1 MIERSSDKIDPV
13 EITVLSGFL
22 GSGKTTL
29 IRTLLE
35 RPDLQKTAVIINEFG
50 DLGVDGEIVKQCSDE
65 TCPEENILE
74 LANGCICCTVADD
87 FIPTMKSL
95 LGGQYLPE
103 HILIETSGLALPKPL
118 LKAFEWPE
126 IRSRL
131 TVDSVLAVVDA
142 EAVVN
147 GIFAPQMSTELEE
160 KQNQT
165 YVEHETPLSEVFED
179 QINCSDVV
187 LLTKPD
193 LVKNISDARNIII
206 KEMERNVPI
215 LEVQNGD
222 IGADVILGVNAAAET
237 DLDNR
242 RSHHDGFDDHE
253 HDDFDTFSITVP
265 KILDVEKFKI
275 VLEKLIREN
284 DILRIK
290 GFLRVESKPL
300 NLLVQSVGKRLS
312 VNFTDTKIPVENTGN
327 LVFIGEKGRIDKDV
341 ISAYLH
347 SSLN

>member
-1 MIERSSDKIDPV
+1 MSSLEKIPV
-13 EITVLSGFL
+13 TILTGFL
-22 GSGKTTL
+22 GAGKTTL
-29 IRTLLE
+29 IRNLILKNKSK
-35 RPDLQKTAVIINEFG
+35 RLAVIINEFG

-95 LGGQYLPE
+95 LEGQYIPE

-147 GIFAPQMSTELEE
+147 GIFAPQMSNELEE

-193 LVKNISDARNIII
+193 LVENISDARNIII
-206 KEMERNVPI
+206 KEMERSVPI

-222 IGADVILGVNAAAET
+222 VGADVILGVNAAAET

-300 NLLVQSVGKRLS
+300 NLLVQGVGKRLS

-327 LVFIGEKGRIDKDV
+327 LVFIGEKGRIDQDV

>member
-1 MIERSSDKIDPV
+1 MSSLEKIPV
-13 EITVLSGFL
+13 TILTGFL
-22 GSGKTTL
+22 GAGKTTL
-29 IRTLLE
+29 IRNLILKNKSKK
-35 RPDLQKTAVIINEFG
+35 LAVIINEFG

-95 LGGQYLPE
+95 LEGQYIPE

-147 GIFAPQMSTELEE
+147 GIFAPQMSNELEE

-193 LVKNISDARNIII
+193 LVENISDARNIII

-253 HDDFDTFSITVP
+253 HDDFDTFSISVP
-265 KILDVEKFKI
+265 KILDIEKFKI
-275 VLEKLIREN
+275 VLETLIRKN

-300 NLLVQSVGKRLS
+300 NLLVQGVGKRLS
-312 VNFTDTKIPVENTGN
+312 VNFTDTKIPLENTGN
-327 LVFIGEKGRIDKDV
+327 LVFIGEKGRIDQDV

>member
-1 MIERSSDKIDPV
+1 MSSLEKIPV
-13 EITVLSGFL
+13 TILTGFL
-22 GSGKTTL
+22 GAGKTTL
-29 IRTLLE
+29 IRNLILKNKSKK
-35 RPDLQKTAVIINEFG
+35 LAVIINEFG

-95 LGGQYLPE
+95 LEGQYIPE

-193 LVKNISDARNIII
+193 LVENISDARNIII

-253 HDDFDTFSITVP
+253 HDDFDTFSISVP
-265 KILDVEKFKI
+265 KILDIEKFKI
-275 VLEKLIREN
+275 VIETLIRKN

-300 NLLVQSVGKRLS
+300 NLLVQGVGKRLS

-327 LVFIGEKGRIDKDV
+327 LVFIGEKGRIDQDV

>member
-1 MIERSSDKIDPV
+1 MSSLEKIPV
-13 EITVLSGFL
+13 TILTGFL
-22 GSGKTTL
+22 GAGKTTL
-29 IRTLLE
+29 IRNLILKNKSKK
-35 RPDLQKTAVIINEFG
+35 LAVIINEFG

-95 LGGQYLPE
+95 LEGQYLPE

-300 NLLVQSVGKRLS
+300 NLLVQGVGKRLS

-327 LVFIGEKGRIDKDV
+327 LVFIGEKGRIDQDV

>member
-1 MIERSSDKIDPV
+1 MNSLEKIPV
-13 EITVLSGFL
+13 TILTGFL
-22 GSGKTTL
+22 GAGKTTL
-29 IRTLLE
+29 IRNLILKNKSKK
-35 RPDLQKTAVIINEFG
+35 LAVIINEFG

-95 LGGQYLPE
+95 LEGQYLPE

-253 HDDFDTFSITVP
+253 HDDFDTFSISVP
-265 KILDVEKFKI
+265 KILDLEKFKI
-275 VLEKLIREN
+275 VLETLIREN

-300 NLLVQSVGKRLS
+300 NLLVQGVGKRLS

-327 LVFIGEKGRIDKDV
+327 LVFIGEKGRIDQDV

>member
-1 MIERSSDKIDPV
+1 MSSLEKIPV
-13 EITVLSGFL
+13 TILTGFL
-22 GSGKTTL
+22 GAGKTTL
-29 IRTLLE
+29 IRNLILKNKSKK
-35 RPDLQKTAVIINEFG
+35 LAVIINEFG

-95 LGGQYLPE
+95 LEGQYIPE

-206 KEMERNVPI
+206 KEMERNIPI

-253 HDDFDTFSITVP
+253 HDDFDTFSISVP
-265 KILDVEKFKI
+265 KILDLEKFKI

-300 NLLVQSVGKRLS
+300 NLLIQGVGKRLS
-312 VNFTDTKIPVENTGN
+312 VSFTDTKMPAENTGK
-327 LVFIGEKGRIDKDV
+327 LVFIGEKGRIDQEV
-341 ISAYLH
+341 IL
-347 SSLN
+347 SLIHI

>member
-1 MIERSSDKIDPV
+1 MSSLEKVPV
-13 EITVLSGFL
+13 TILTGFL
-22 GSGKTTL
+22 GAGKTTL
-29 IRTLLE
+29 IRNLILKNKSKK
-35 RPDLQKTAVIINEFG
+35 LAVIINEFG

-95 LGGQYLPE
+95 LEGQYLPE

-275 VLEKLIREN
+275 VLETLIREN

-300 NLLVQSVGKRLS
+300 NLLVQGVGKRLS

>member
-1 MIERSSDKIDPV
+1 MSSLEKIPV
-13 EITVLSGFL
+13 TILTGFL
-22 GSGKTTL
+22 GAGKTTL
-29 IRTLLE
+29 IRNLILKNKSKK
-35 RPDLQKTAVIINEFG
+35 LAVIINEFG

-95 LGGQYLPE
+95 LEGQYIPE

-193 LVKNISDARNIII
+193 LVENISVARNIII

-253 HDDFDTFSITVP
+253 HDDFDTFSISVP
-265 KILDVEKFKI
+265 KILDIEKFKI
-275 VLEKLIREN
+275 VLETLIRKN

-300 NLLVQSVGKRLS
+300 NLLVQGVGKRLS

-327 LVFIGEKGRIDKDV
+327 LVFIGEKGRIDQDV

>member
-1 MIERSSDKIDPV
+1 MSSLEKIPV
-13 EITVLSGFL
+13 TILTGFL
-22 GSGKTTL
+22 GAGKTTL
-29 IRTLLE
+29 IRNLILKNKSKK
-35 RPDLQKTAVIINEFG
+35 LAVIINEFG

-95 LGGQYLPE
+95 LEGQYIPE

-265 KILDVEKFKI
+265 KILDVESFKL
-275 VLEKLIREN
+275 VLETLIREN

-300 NLLVQSVGKRLS
+300 NLLVQGVGKRLS

-327 LVFIGEKGRIDKDV
+327 LVFIGEKGRIDQDV
-341 ISAYLH
+341 ISAYLY

>member
-1 MIERSSDKIDPV
+1 MSSLEKIPV
-13 EITVLSGFL
+13 TILTGFL
-22 GSGKTTL
+22 GAGKTTL
-29 IRTLLE
+29 IRNLILKNKSKK
-35 RPDLQKTAVIINEFG
+35 LAVIINEFG

-95 LGGQYLPE
+95 LEGQYIPE

-118 LKAFEWPE
+118 LKAFEWPD

-147 GIFAPQMSTELEE
+147 GIFAPQMSNELEE

-165 YVEHETPLSEVFED
+165 YVEHEAPLSEVFED

-193 LVKNISDARNIII
+193 LVKNISDAKKIII

-265 KILDVEKFKI
+265 KILDVESFKL
-275 VLEKLIREN
+275 VLETLIREN

-300 NLLVQSVGKRLS
+300 NLLVQGVGKRLS

-327 LVFIGEKGRIDKDV
+327 LVFIGEKGSIDQDV

>member
-1 MIERSSDKIDPV
+1 
-13 EITVLSGFL
+13 
-22 GSGKTTL
+22 
-29 IRTLLE
+29 
-35 RPDLQKTAVIINEFG
+35 
-50 DLGVDGEIVKQCSDE
+50 E
-65 TCPEENILE
+65 TCPEENIFE
-74 LANGCICCTVADD
+74 LANGCICCKVADD

-95 LGGQYLPE
+95 LEGQYLPE

-215 LEVQNGD
+215 LEVQNGE
-222 IGADVILGVNAAAET
+222 IGTDVILGVNAAAET
-237 DLDNR
+237 DIDTR

-253 HDDFDTFSITVP
+253 HDDFDTFSIAVP

-275 VLEKLIREN
+275 VLETLIREN

-290 GFLRVESKPL
+290 GFLLVESKPL
-300 NLLVQSVGKRLS
+300 NLLVQGVGKRLS

-327 LVFIGEKGRIDKDV
+327 LVFIGEKGRIDQDV

>member
-1 MIERSSDKIDPV
+1 MSSLEKIPV
-13 EITVLSGFL
+13 TILTGFL
-22 GSGKTTL
+22 GAGKTTL
-29 IRTLLE
+29 IRNLILKNKSKK
-35 RPDLQKTAVIINEFG
+35 LAVIINEFG

-95 LGGQYLPE
+95 LEGQYLPE

-222 IGADVILGVNAAAET
+222 IGADVILDVNAAAET

-265 KILDVEKFKI
+265 KILDVESFKL
-275 VLEKLIREN
+275 VLETLIREN

-300 NLLVQSVGKRLS
+300 NLLVQGVGKRLS

-327 LVFIGEKGRIDKDV
+327 LVFIGEKESIDQDV

>member
-1 MIERSSDKIDPV
+1 MSSLEKIPV
-13 EITVLSGFL
+13 TILTGFL
-22 GSGKTTL
+22 GAGKTTL
-29 IRTLLE
+29 IRNLILKNKSKK
-35 RPDLQKTAVIINEFG
+35 LAVIINEFG

-95 LGGQYLPE
+95 LEGQYIPE

-193 LVKNISDARNIII
+193 LVENISDARNIII

-222 IGADVILGVNAAAET
+222 IGADLILGVNAAAET

-253 HDDFDTFSITVP
+253 HDDFDTFSISVP
-265 KILDVEKFKI
+265 KILDLEKFKI
-275 VLEKLIREN
+275 VLETLIREN

-300 NLLVQSVGKRLS
+300 NLLVQGVGKRLS

-327 LVFIGEKGRIDKDV
+327 LVFIGEKGRIDQDV

>member
-1 MIERSSDKIDPV
+1 MSSLEKIPV
-13 EITVLSGFL
+13 TILTGFL
-22 GSGKTTL
+22 GAGKTTL
-29 IRTLLE
+29 IRNLILKSKSKK
-35 RPDLQKTAVIINEFG
+35 LAIIINEFG

-95 LGGQYLPE
+95 LEGQDIPE

-193 LVKNISDARNIII
+193 LVENISDARNIIL

-215 LEVQNGD
+215 LEVHNGD
-222 IGADVILGVNAAAET
+222 IGADVILGVDAAAET

-253 HDDFDTFSITVP
+253 HDDFDTFSISVP

-275 VLEKLIREN
+275 VLETLIREN

-290 GFLRVESKPL
+290 GFLRVERKPL
-300 NLLVQSVGKRLS
+300 NLLVQGVGKRLS
-312 VNFTDTKIPVENTGN
+312 VNFTDTKIPLENTGN
-327 LVFIGEKGRIDKDV
+327 LVFICEKRKIDQDV

>member
-1 MIERSSDKIDPV
+1 MSSLEKIPV
-13 EITVLSGFL
+13 TILTGFL
-22 GSGKTTL
+22 GAGKTTL
-29 IRTLLE
+29 IRNLILKNKSKK
-35 RPDLQKTAVIINEFG
+35 LAVIINEFG

-95 LGGQYLPE
+95 LEGQYLPD

-193 LVKNISDARNIII
+193 LVENISDARNIII

-275 VLEKLIREN
+275 VLETLIREN

-300 NLLVQSVGKRLS
+300 NLLVQGVGKRLS
-312 VNFTDTKIPVENTGN
+312 VNFTDTKSPVENTGN
-327 LVFIGEKGRIDKDV
+327 LVFIGEKGRIDQDV

>member
-1 MIERSSDKIDPV
+1 MSSLEKIPV
-13 EITVLSGFL
+13 TILTGFL
-22 GSGKTTL
+22 GAGKTTL
-29 IRTLLE
+29 IRNLILKNKSKK
-35 RPDLQKTAVIINEFG
+35 LAVIINEFG

-95 LGGQYLPE
+95 LEGQYIPE

-147 GIFAPQMSTELEE
+147 GIFAPQMSNELEE

-193 LVKNISDARNIII
+193 LVKNILDARNIII

-253 HDDFDTFSITVP
+253 HDDFDTFSISVP
-265 KILDVEKFKI
+265 KILDIEKFKI
-275 VLEKLIREN
+275 VLETLIREN

-300 NLLVQSVGKRLS
+300 NLLVQGVGKRLS

-327 LVFIGEKGRIDKDV
+327 LVFIGEKGRIDQDV

>member
-1 MIERSSDKIDPV
+1 M
-13 EITVLSGFL
+13 
-22 GSGKTTL
+22 
-29 IRTLLE
+29 
-35 RPDLQKTAVIINEFG
+35 
-50 DLGVDGEIVKQCSDE
+50 GVDGEIVKQCSDE

-95 LGGQYLPE
+95 LEGQYIPE

-147 GIFAPQMSTELEE
+147 GIFAPQMSNELEE

-193 LVKNISDARNIII
+193 LVENISDARNIII

-253 HDDFDTFSITVP
+253 HDDFDTFSISVP
-265 KILDVEKFKI
+265 KILDIEKFKI
-275 VLEKLIREN
+275 VLETLIRKN

-300 NLLVQSVGKRLS
+300 NLLVQGVGKRLS

-327 LVFIGEKGRIDKDV
+327 LVFIGEKGRIDQDV

>member
-1 MIERSSDKIDPV
+1 MSSLEKIPV
-13 EITVLSGFL
+13 TILTGFL
-22 GSGKTTL
+22 GAGKTTL
-29 IRTLLE
+29 IRNLILKNKSKK
-35 RPDLQKTAVIINEFG
+35 LAVIINEFG

-275 VLEKLIREN
+275 VLETLIREN

-312 VNFTDTKIPVENTGN
+312 VNFTDTKMPVKNTGN
-327 LVFIGEKGRIDKDV
+327 LVFIGEKGRIDQDV

>member
-1 MIERSSDKIDPV
+1 MSSLEKIPV
-13 EITVLSGFL
+13 TILTGFL
-22 GSGKTTL
+22 GAGKTTL
-29 IRTLLE
+29 IRNLILKNKSKK
-35 RPDLQKTAVIINEFG
+35 LAVIINEFG

-95 LGGQYLPE
+95 LEGQYLPE

-193 LVKNISDARNIII
+193 LVENISDARNIII

-265 KILDVEKFKI
+265 KILDVESFKL
-275 VLEKLIREN
+275 VLETLIREN

-300 NLLVQSVGKRLS
+300 NLLVQGVGKRLS

-327 LVFIGEKGRIDKDV
+327 LVFIGEKGRIDQDV

>member
-1 MIERSSDKIDPV
+1 MSSLEKIPV
-13 EITVLSGFL
+13 TILTGFL
-22 GSGKTTL
+22 GAGKTTL
-29 IRTLLE
+29 IRNLILKNKSKK
-35 RPDLQKTAVIINEFG
+35 LAVIINEFG

-95 LGGQYLPE
+95 LEGQYIPE

-253 HDDFDTFSITVP
+253 HDDFDTFSISVP
-265 KILDVEKFKI
+265 KILDIEKFKI
-275 VLEKLIREN
+275 VLETLIRKN

-300 NLLVQSVGKRLS
+300 NLLVQGVGKRLS

-327 LVFIGEKGRIDKDV
+327 LVFIGEKGRIDQDV
-341 ISAYLH
+341 ISAYIH

>member
-1 MIERSSDKIDPV
+1 MSSLEKIPV
-13 EITVLSGFL
+13 TILTGFL
-22 GSGKTTL
+22 GAGKTTL
-29 IRTLLE
+29 IRNLILKNKSKK
-35 RPDLQKTAVIINEFG
+35 LAVIINEFG

-95 LGGQYLPE
+95 LEGQYIPE

-193 LVKNISDARNIII
+193 LVENISDARNIII

-253 HDDFDTFSITVP
+253 HDDFDTFSISVP
-265 KILDVEKFKI
+265 KILDVESFKL
-275 VLEKLIREN
+275 VLETLIREN

-300 NLLVQSVGKRLS
+300 NLLVQGVGKRLS

-327 LVFIGEKGRIDKDV
+327 LVFIGEKGRIDQDV

>member
-1 MIERSSDKIDPV
+1 MSSLEKLPV
-13 EITVLSGFL
+13 TILTGFL
-22 GSGKTTL
+22 GAGKTTL
-29 IRTLLE
+29 IRNLILKNKSKK
-35 RPDLQKTAVIINEFG
+35 LAVIINEFG

-95 LGGQYLPE
+95 LEGQYIPE

-147 GIFAPQMSTELEE
+147 GIFAPQMSNELEE

-193 LVKNISDARNIII
+193 LVENISDARNIII

-275 VLEKLIREN
+275 VLETLIRKN

-300 NLLVQSVGKRLS
+300 NLLVQGVGKRLS
-312 VNFTDTKIPVENTGN
+312 VNFTDTKLPVENTGN
-327 LVFIGEKGRIDKDV
+327 LVFIGEKGRIDQDV

>member
-1 MIERSSDKIDPV
+1 MSSLEKIPV
-13 EITVLSGFL
+13 TILTGFL
-22 GSGKTTL
+22 GAGKTTL
-29 IRTLLE
+29 IRNLILKNKSKK
-35 RPDLQKTAVIINEFG
+35 LAVIINEFG

-95 LGGQYLPE
+95 LEGQYIPE

-147 GIFAPQMSTELEE
+147 GIFAPQMSNELEE

-193 LVKNISDARNIII
+193 LVENISDARNIII

-253 HDDFDTFSITVP
+253 HDDFDTFSISVP
-265 KILDVEKFKI
+265 KILDLEKFKI
-275 VLEKLIREN
+275 VLETLIREN

-300 NLLVQSVGKRLS
+300 NLLIQGVGKRLS
-312 VNFTDTKIPVENTGN
+312 VNFTDTKMPVENTGN
-327 LVFIGEKGRIDKDV
+327 LVFIGEKGRIYQDV

>member
-1 MIERSSDKIDPV
+1 MSSLEKIPV
-13 EITVLSGFL
+13 TILTGFL
-22 GSGKTTL
+22 GAGKTTL
-29 IRTLLE
+29 IRNLILKNKSK
-35 RPDLQKTAVIINEFG
+35 RLAVIINEFG

-95 LGGQYLPE
+95 LEGQYLPE

-147 GIFAPQMSTELEE
+147 GIFAPQMSNELEE

-193 LVKNISDARNIII
+193 LVENISDARNIII

-253 HDDFDTFSITVP
+253 HDDFDTFSISVP
-265 KILDVEKFKI
+265 KILDIEKFKI
-275 VLEKLIREN
+275 VLETLIRKN

-300 NLLVQSVGKRLS
+300 NLLVQGVGKRLS

-327 LVFIGEKGRIDKDV
+327 LVFIGEKGRIDQDV

>member
-1 MIERSSDKIDPV
+1 MSSLEKIPV
-13 EITVLSGFL
+13 TILTGFL
-22 GSGKTTL
+22 GAGKTTL
-29 IRTLLE
+29 IRNLILKNKSKK
-35 RPDLQKTAVIINEFG
+35 LAIIINEFG

-193 LVKNISDARNIII
+193 LVENISDARNIII

-275 VLEKLIREN
+275 VLETLIREN

-300 NLLVQSVGKRLS
+300 NLLVQGVGKRLS

-327 LVFIGEKGRIDKDV
+327 LVFIGEKGRIDQDV

>member
-1 MIERSSDKIDPV
+1 MSSLEKIPV
-13 EITVLSGFL
+13 TILTGFL
-22 GSGKTTL
+22 GAGKTTL
-29 IRTLLE
+29 IRNLILKNKSKK
-35 RPDLQKTAVIINEFG
+35 LAVIINEFG

-95 LGGQYLPE
+95 LEGQYIPE

-193 LVKNISDARNIII
+193 LVENISDARNIII

-222 IGADVILGVNAAAET
+222 IGADVILGVNAEAET

-253 HDDFDTFSITVP
+253 HDDFDTFSISVP
-265 KILDVEKFKI
+265 KILDIEKFKI
-275 VLEKLIREN
+275 VLETLIRKN

-300 NLLVQSVGKRLS
+300 NLLVQGVGKRLS

-327 LVFIGEKGRIDKDV
+327 LVFIGEKGRIDQDV

>member
-1 MIERSSDKIDPV
+1 MSSLEKIPV
-13 EITVLSGFL
+13 TILTGFL
-22 GSGKTTL
+22 GAGKTTL
-29 IRTLLE
+29 IRNLILKNKAKK
-35 RPDLQKTAVIINEFG
+35 LAVIINEFG

-95 LGGQYLPE
+95 LEGQYLPE

-165 YVEHETPLSEVFED
+165 FVEHETPLSEVFED

-206 KEMERNVPI
+206 KEMERNIPI

-222 IGADVILGVNAAAET
+222 IGADVILGVNAKAET

-253 HDDFDTFSITVP
+253 HDDFETFSISVP
-265 KILDVEKFKI
+265 KIRDLEKFKI
-275 VLEKLIREN
+275 VLETLIREN

-290 GFLRVESKPL
+290 GFLRIESKPL
-300 NLLVQSVGKRLS
+300 NLLIQGVGKRLS
-312 VNFTDTKIPVENTGN
+312 VNFTDTKMPVENTGN
-327 LVFIGEKGRIDKDV
+327 LVFIGEKGRIDQEV

-347 SSLN
+347 SSQN

>member
-1 MIERSSDKIDPV
+1 MSSLEKIPV
-13 EITVLSGFL
+13 TILTGFL
-22 GSGKTTL
+22 GAGKTTL
-29 IRTLLE
+29 IRNLILKNKSKK
-35 RPDLQKTAVIINEFG
+35 LAVIINEFG

-95 LGGQYLPE
+95 LEGQYIPE

-147 GIFAPQMSTELEE
+147 GIFAPQMSNELEE

-193 LVKNISDARNIII
+193 LVENISDARNIII

-253 HDDFDTFSITVP
+253 HDDFDTFSISVP
-265 KILDVEKFKI
+265 KILDIEKFKI
-275 VLEKLIREN
+275 VLETLIREN

-290 GFLRVESKPL
+290 GFLRVENKPL
-300 NLLVQSVGKRLS
+300 NLLVQGVGKRLS

-327 LVFIGEKGRIDKDV
+327 LVFIGEKGRIDQDV

>member
-1 MIERSSDKIDPV
+1 MSSLEKIPV
-13 EITVLSGFL
+13 TILTGFL
-22 GSGKTTL
+22 GAGKTTL
-29 IRTLLE
+29 IRNLILKNKSKK
-35 RPDLQKTAVIINEFG
+35 LAVIINEFG

-95 LGGQYLPE
+95 LEGQYIPE

-147 GIFAPQMSTELEE
+147 GIFAPQMSNELEE

-222 IGADVILGVNAAAET
+222 IGVDVILGVSAAAET

-253 HDDFDTFSITVP
+253 HDDFDTFSISVP
-265 KILDVEKFKI
+265 KILDIEKFKI
-275 VLEKLIREN
+275 VLETLIRKN

-300 NLLVQSVGKRLS
+300 NLLVQGVGKRLS

-327 LVFIGEKGRIDKDV
+327 LVFIGEKGRIDQDV

>member
-1 MIERSSDKIDPV
+1 MSSLEKIPV
-13 EITVLSGFL
+13 TILTGFL
-22 GSGKTTL
+22 GAGKTTL
-29 IRTLLE
+29 IRNLILKNKSKK
-35 RPDLQKTAVIINEFG
+35 LAVIINEFG

-95 LGGQYLPE
+95 LEGQYIPE

-147 GIFAPQMSTELEE
+147 GIFAPQMSNELEE

-193 LVKNISDARNIII
+193 LVENISDARNIII
-206 KEMERNVPI
+206 KELERNVPI
-215 LEVQNGD
+215 LEVHNGD
-222 IGADVILGVNAAAET
+222 IGADVVLGVNAAAET

-253 HDDFDTFSITVP
+253 HDDFDTFSISVP
-265 KILDVEKFKI
+265 KILDIEKFKI
-275 VLEKLIREN
+275 VLETLIRKN

-300 NLLVQSVGKRLS
+300 NLLVQGVGKRLS
-312 VNFTDTKIPVENTGN
+312 VNFTDTKIHVENTGN
-327 LVFIGEKGRIDKDV
+327 LVFIGEKGRIDQDV

>member
-1 MIERSSDKIDPV
+1 MSSLEKIPV
-13 EITVLSGFL
+13 TILTGFL
-22 GSGKTTL
+22 GAGKTTL
-29 IRTLLE
+29 IRNLILKNKSKK
-35 RPDLQKTAVIINEFG
+35 LAVIINEFG

-193 LVKNISDARNIII
+193 LVKNIADARNIII

-253 HDDFDTFSITVP
+253 HDDFDTFSISVP
-265 KILDVEKFKI
+265 KILDIEKFKI
-275 VLEKLIREN
+275 VLETLIRKN

-300 NLLVQSVGKRLS
+300 NLLVQGVGKRLS

-327 LVFIGEKGRIDKDV
+327 LVFIGEKGRIDQDV

>member
-1 MIERSSDKIDPV
+1 MSSLEKIPV
-13 EITVLSGFL
+13 TILTGFL
-22 GSGKTTL
+22 GAGKTTL
-29 IRTLLE
+29 IRNLILKNKSKK
-35 RPDLQKTAVIINEFG
+35 LAVIINEFG

-74 LANGCICCTVADD
+74 LANGCLCCTVADD

-95 LGGQYLPE
+95 LEGQDIPE

-147 GIFAPQMSTELEE
+147 GIFAPQMSNELEE

-253 HDDFDTFSITVP
+253 HDDFDTFSISVP
-265 KILDVEKFKI
+265 KILDIEKFKI
-275 VLEKLIREN
+275 VLETLIREN

-300 NLLVQSVGKRLS
+300 NLLVQGVGKRLS
-312 VNFTDTKIPVENTGN
+312 VNFTDTKIPAENAGN
-327 LVFIGEKGRIDKDV
+327 LVFIGEKGRIDQEV
-341 ISAYLH
+341 ISAFLH

>member
-1 MIERSSDKIDPV
+1 MSSLEKIPV
-13 EITVLSGFL
+13 TILTGFL
-22 GSGKTTL
+22 GAGKTTL
-29 IRTLLE
+29 IRNLILKNKSKK
-35 RPDLQKTAVIINEFG
+35 LAVIINEFG

-95 LGGQYLPE
+95 LEGQYLPE

-275 VLEKLIREN
+275 VLETLIREN

-327 LVFIGEKGRIDKDV
+327 LVFIGEKGRIDQDV

>member
-1 MIERSSDKIDPV
+1 MSSLEKIPV
-13 EITVLSGFL
+13 TILTGFL
-22 GSGKTTL
+22 GAGKTTL
-29 IRTLLE
+29 IRNLILKNKSKK
-35 RPDLQKTAVIINEFG
+35 LAVIINEFG

-95 LGGQYLPE
+95 LEGQYIPE

-193 LVKNISDARNIII
+193 LVENISDARNIII

-253 HDDFDTFSITVP
+253 HDDFDTFSISVP
-265 KILDVEKFKI
+265 KILDIEKFKI
-275 VLEKLIREN
+275 VLETLIREN

-300 NLLVQSVGKRLS
+300 NLLVQGVGKRLS

-327 LVFIGEKGRIDKDV
+327 LVFIGEKGRIDQDV

>member
-1 MIERSSDKIDPV
+1 MSSLEKIPV
-13 EITVLSGFL
+13 TILTGFL
-22 GSGKTTL
+22 GAGKTTL
-29 IRTLLE
+29 IRNLILKNKSK
-35 RPDLQKTAVIINEFG
+35 RLAVIINEFG

-95 LGGQYLPE
+95 LEGQYIPE

-147 GIFAPQMSTELEE
+147 GIFAPQMSNELEE

-193 LVKNISDARNIII
+193 LVENISDARNIII

-253 HDDFDTFSITVP
+253 HDDFDTFSISVP
-265 KILDVEKFKI
+265 KILDLEKFKI
-275 VLEKLIREN
+275 VLETLIREN

-300 NLLVQSVGKRLS
+300 NLLVQGVGKRLS

-327 LVFIGEKGRIDKDV
+327 LVFIGEKGRIDQDV

-347 SSLN
+347 SSLD

>member
-1 MIERSSDKIDPV
+1 MSSLEKIPV
-13 EITVLSGFL
+13 TILTGFL
-22 GSGKTTL
+22 GAGKTTL
-29 IRTLLE
+29 IRNLILKNKSKK
-35 RPDLQKTAVIINEFG
+35 LAVIINEFG

-65 TCPEENILE
+65 TCPEENIFE

-275 VLEKLIREN
+275 VLETLIREN

-300 NLLVQSVGKRLS
+300 NLLVQGVGKRLS

-327 LVFIGEKGRIDKDV
+327 LVFIGEKGRIDQDV
-341 ISAYLH
+341 ISAYRH

>member
-1 MIERSSDKIDPV
+1 MSSLEKIPV
-13 EITVLSGFL
+13 TILTGFL
-22 GSGKTTL
+22 GAGKTTL
-29 IRTLLE
+29 IRNLILKNKSK
-35 RPDLQKTAVIINEFG
+35 RLAVIINEFG

-95 LGGQYLPE
+95 LEGQYIPE

-147 GIFAPQMSTELEE
+147 GIFAPQMSNELEE

-253 HDDFDTFSITVP
+253 HDDFDTFSISVP
-265 KILDVEKFKI
+265 KILDLEKFKI
-275 VLEKLIREN
+275 VLETLIQEN
-284 DILRIK
+284 EILRIK

-300 NLLVQSVGKRLS
+300 NLLVQGVGKRLS

-327 LVFIGEKGRIDKDV
+327 LVFIGEKGRIDQDV